1 MTVVKSKARWKQIV
15 QIARTDGSG
24 VGEMCF
30 IVIVSI
36 TDNRVI
42 LITCDSTISCVR
54 LKLCYQ

>member
-1 MTVVKSKARWKQIV
+1 MVTVVKSKARWKQIV

-30 IVIVSI
+30 IVTVSI

-54 LKLCYQ
+54 L